1 MKIDLTPDLINA
13 FASLIVTADE
23 HRIGSAILCTTVVEA
38 FKLQSI
44 SISMKFNIEIAMFEN
59 STY

>member
-23 HRIGSAILCTTVVEA
+23 HRIGSAILCTTVVVA
-38 FKLQSI
+38 FALIKRS
-44 SISMKFNIEIAMFEN
+44 SKKFLYEK
-59 STY
+59 